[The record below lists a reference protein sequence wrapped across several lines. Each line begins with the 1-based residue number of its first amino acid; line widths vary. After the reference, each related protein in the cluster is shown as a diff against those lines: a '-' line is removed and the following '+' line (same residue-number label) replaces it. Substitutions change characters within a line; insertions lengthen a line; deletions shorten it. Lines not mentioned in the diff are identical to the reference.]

1 MNDFKS
7 YASRHLS
14 RFGLDPP
21 NRKRWARHGSTS
33 WLWNP
38 ESISAAINYVI
49 EAQGELMAV
58 FRTLT
63 WDRLLTRA
71 AQ

>member
-1 MNDFKS
+1 LDWTHPIES
-7 YASRHLS
+7 V
-14 RFGLDPP
+14 GLGTV
-21 NRKRWARHGSTS
+21 ARS